1 MELISNAPT
10 LLNPMHGSATM
21 LPNYSSITSLGPA
34 LVALTDADQ
43 AEVFRFLSPRPVHT
57 AILSGLIYD
66 HGLESRTARG
76 VFYGVRSP
84 SGELEGVALIG
95 QTTTF
100 EVSSKRALHI
110 IARKA
115 QRSGAGIGFIIGEEK
130 EFELFWRYF
139 SGNNQPLPKRMRREL
154 LYELTRGA
162 QFDEDPIDLR
172 AATIA
177 DLEQIV
183 TAHAAMAVEQWGS
196 NPFKNDWHGFR
207 ERCARRIKQ
216 GRVWVVTEEGQLIF
230 KADVAARTP
239 VTAYLEGIY
248 VKPSLRGRGVGSRS
262 LAQLNHVLLS
272 QHKNICLLVDEYNYA
287 ACRLY
292 NRCGYQLRSFY
303 SSISLFG
310 A

>member
-1 MELISNAPT
+1 MELISNAPI
-10 LLNPMHGSATM
+10 LLNPAHASPTM
-21 LPNYSSITSLGPA
+21 LPDFSSFKSPA

-43 AEVFRFLSPRPVHT
+43 AEVLRFLSPRPVHT

-66 HGLESRTARG
+66 HGLESRNARG

-84 SGELEGVALIG
+84 SGKLEGVALIG
-95 QTTTF
+95 QITTF
-100 EVSSKRALHI
+100 EVSTKRALHVL
-110 IARKA
+110 ARKA
-115 QRSGAGIGFIIGEEK
+115 QRTAGIGFMIGEEK

-139 SGNNQPLPKRMRREL
+139 SGNNQPLPQRIRREL
-154 LYELTRGA
+154 LYELTRSA

-172 AATIA
+172 VATLA

-183 TAHAAMAVEQWGS
+183 MAHAAMAVEQWGS
-196 NPFKNDWHGFR
+196 NPFKNDWQGFR

-216 GRVWVVTEEGQLIF
+216 GRVWVATEQGKLIF
-230 KADVAARTP
+230 KTDVAARTP
-239 VTAYLEGIY
+239 TTAYLEGTY
-248 VKPSLRGRGVGSRS
+248 VKPDLRGRGLGASC
-262 LAQLNHVLLS
+262 LAQLNRILLE
-272 QHKNICLLVDEYNYA
+272 QHKNICLLVDEHNHA

-292 NRCGYQLRSFY
+292 ERCGYQLRSHY